1 MTSDKIATV
10 KAAIYKKYGGPQVIE
25 IVDVEKPTPAQD
37 QVLVEVY
44 AASLNPVDIGIRAGR
59 FGDSPHLKFPI
70 VAAGNFSG
78 VVSEAG
84 KNVSEF
90 KAGDEVYGQAL
101 VINGGSGSLAEFCA
115 SNNTNTATKPKTV
128 THPEAASLPLVG
140 VSALQAIEQHIDLK
154 PGQQILIH
162 GGAGGI
168 GSIAIQLAKSKGAYV
183 ATTVSGD
190 SAAFVKNM
198 GADKIIDYQKE
209 DFEKILS
216 GYDAVFNTVRGDVAD
231 KSFKVLKEGGILVSM
246 TGQPNPDLAKQYNVS
261 AIAQMT
267 DTNTENLTRLAK
279 LVDEGII
286 EPQIDKTFP
295 LSAAREA
302 YEYFESGHPRGKVV
316 VKIKD

>member
-1 MTSDKIATV
+1 
-10 KAAIYKKYGGPQVIE
+10 
-25 IVDVEKPTPAQD
+25 
-37 QVLVEVY
+37 
-44 AASLNPVDIGIRAGR
+44 
-59 FGDSPHLKFPI
+59 
-70 VAAGNFSG
+70 
-78 VVSEAG
+78 
-84 KNVSEF
+84 
-90 KAGDEVYGQAL
+90 
-101 VINGGSGSLAEFCA
+101 
-115 SNNTNTATKPKTV
+115 
-128 THPEAASLPLVG
+128 
-140 VSALQAIEQHIDLK
+140 
-154 PGQQILIH
+154 
-162 GGAGGI
+162 
-168 GSIAIQLAKSKGAYV
+168 
-183 ATTVSGD
+183 
-190 SAAFVKNM
+190 M